1 MHSKIKIINKRDK
14 IMFII
19 IMLLIII
26 GILFRVFF
34 YNGYAYEVSNNRE
47 DVAKSYLEQI
57 LNCLSDNDEQGLKE
71 LFSKRSQSREGFDDE
86 ISSAMDFFEG
96 KVVSYSNK
104 IPTKQES
111 TKNGKIIRSTV
122 TLRSDVTTDKNKNYF
137 IIFNVYLVSNGKTEG
152 EKIGI
157 SWLNICDMDS
167 DTTIYIADTYQ

>member
-34 YNGYAYEVSNNRE
+34 YNGSAYEVSNNRE

-86 ISSAMDFFEG
+86 ISSAMDFLKE
-96 KVVSYSNK
+96 KLYHILIKYQLSRNQLK
-104 IPTKQES
+104 
-111 TKNGKIIRSTV
+111 TV
-122 TLRSDVTTDKNKNYF
+122 KLFAV
-137 IIFNVYLVSNGKTEG
+137 
-152 EKIGI
+152 
-157 SWLNICDMDS
+157 
-167 DTTIYIADTYQ
+167 Q